1 MKKINSKEEELLQ
14 SDRMKELKGCHGVIN
29 DRCIECAGKCCVENP
44 TGPPIQLLMTWFC
57 IFNSFRCCDNLFQ
70 SLLTL

>member
-29 DRCIECAGKCCVENP
+29 DRCMECAGKCCVGNS
-44 TGPPIQLLMTWFC
+44 TGNKIR
-57 IFNSFRCCDNLFQ
+57 I
-70 SLLTL
+70 